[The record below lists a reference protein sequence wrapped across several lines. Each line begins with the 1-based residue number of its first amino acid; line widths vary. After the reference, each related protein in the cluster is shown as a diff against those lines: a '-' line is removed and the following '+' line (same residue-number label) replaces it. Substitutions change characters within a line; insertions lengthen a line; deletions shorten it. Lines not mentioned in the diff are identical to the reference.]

1 MIIPTKIY
9 EKPDSGI
16 YHGVLADIVDLGLV
30 TTTFKNE
37 THTNPMVRFV
47 WVLDQNDS
55 TGKPLQATERFNV
68 SNYHER
74 SNIYK
79 RMKQILGQ
87 APDVKQDVDL
97 VLGVTRR
104 LVIQRDTSAD
114 GAKDFSNITGI
125 LPAEPGKVV
134 PIPTGFVRDRDKP
147 VQEQA
152 KYRAQLNQKPAQKA
166 SVPQVQPTS
175 PQPTQQTS
183 AEQDAIKALLA
194 QVKALQAAQAKSPV
208 QNAQGADVSFSAPTT
223 DEF

>member
-1 MIIPTKIY
+1 MIVPTKKY

-16 YHGVLADIVDLGLV
+16 YHAVLADIVDLGIV

-47 WVLDQNDS
+47 WLLDVNDS

-79 RMKQILGQ
+79 RMKQILN
-87 APDVKQDVDL
+87 APPDVNQDIDS

-114 GAKDFSNITGI
+114 GTKDFSNVTGI
-125 LPAEPGKVV
+125 LPAESGKVV

-166 SVPQVQPTS
+166 AA
-175 PQPTQQTS
+175 PQPVTPQPVAPKVNTPE
-183 AEQDAIKALLA
+183 AALTVEALLA
-194 QVKALQAAQAKSPV
+194 QIKALQAGQAAKP
-208 QNAQGADVSFSAPTT
+208 QGADVSFGAAQS